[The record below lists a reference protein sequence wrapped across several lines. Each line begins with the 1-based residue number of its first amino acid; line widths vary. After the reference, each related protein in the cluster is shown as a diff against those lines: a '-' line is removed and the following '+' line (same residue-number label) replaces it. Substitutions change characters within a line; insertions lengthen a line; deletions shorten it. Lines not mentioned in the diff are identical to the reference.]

1 MPKYKLDFENEPD
14 FELIGICSPVADYR
28 LCWILNNF
36 LGINLEKK
44 QDFSTI
50 NKKEKESSHSF
61 YQFTHEDGTEFYL
74 IKNLSSAFTH
84 LVPEMNQIDY
94 FILIKNNVQL
104 DSAELSDKLKQV
116 DQFSV
121 VIDID
126 PFELKSKENFMF

>member
-1 MPKYKLDFENEPD
+1 
-14 FELIGICSPVADYR
+14 
-28 LCWILNNF
+28 
-36 LGINLEKK
+36 
-44 QDFSTI
+44 
-50 NKKEKESSHSF
+50 
-61 YQFTHEDGTEFYL
+61 
-74 IKNLSSAFTH
+74 
-84 LVPEMNQIDY
+84 MNQIDY